1 MQIDKLVQLLES
13 PVFIPIRLH
22 LLDVNSKHHRNLLKS
37 LYGLLMMLPQSQAY
51 KTLSDRLSTVSSL
64 KMHLSMYTT
73 PAPTQNTSSTHT
85 VTSSA
90 SSASAHQLLLSD
102 LPPSSVPYGPLLQHF
117 EEIQNKHNTFKLQIF
132 QQQNKILSMPNLSVS
147 SAASASASAVSGIQ
161 GQGAGQGAPGGGSMR
176 SFSPE
181 NNGGNDQMIKSF
193 STSDS
198 LEK

>member
-64 KMHLSMYTT
+64 KMHLSMNCSKQ
-73 PAPTQNTSSTHT
+73 AGVGGQQKIVSSTGEGAI
-85 VTSSA
+85 TSP
-90 SSASAHQLLLSD
+90 AHQLILSD

-117 EEIQNKHNTFKLQIF
+117 EDIQERHNDFKRQVF
-132 QQQNKILSMPNLSVS
+132 RQQNKLSLIGLSGKDRGGEGVGGVAVMAAPGRGGMGNLSARS
-147 SAASASASAVSGIQ
+147 MSPDGMGTEPLMKSASTTESV
-161 GQGAGQGAPGGGSMR
+161 
-176 SFSPE
+176 
-181 NNGGNDQMIKSF
+181 
-193 STSDS
+193 
-198 LEK
+198 